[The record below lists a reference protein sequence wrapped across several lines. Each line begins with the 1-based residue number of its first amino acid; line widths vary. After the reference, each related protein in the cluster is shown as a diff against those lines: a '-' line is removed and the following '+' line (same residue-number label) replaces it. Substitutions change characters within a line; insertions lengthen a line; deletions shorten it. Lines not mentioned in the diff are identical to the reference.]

1 MKELKI
7 TKNNLLDNLISSKNE
22 ESFKALWNSNSLES
36 ISFKDLYFDECGS
49 LKDGTETTRT
59 VIEKAETLSE
69 AVKDI
74 IYNIENNKSF
84 QFRSFKINFYYSRI
98 LNKLTLSKFEHDGK
112 ITNFHLFTFT
122 IDSAEKVYELNSCF
136 FDLLDEF
143 LTLKIN
149 KLSEL
154 FLKKSTGEEVGVTR
168 FKSMTAQNQI
178 MDFYTDNQLKTSLI
192 QILNKSKVLENKT
205 VEDLQRLKSLMSEII
220 DESIDELR

>member
-59 VIEKAETLSE
+59 VIEKADNLSE
-69 AVKDI
+69 AIKEI
-74 IYNIENNKSF
+74 IYNIENNQDF

-98 LNKLTLSKFEHDGK
+98 MNKLTLSKFEQDGK
-112 ITNFHLFTFT
+112 ITNFHLFTFI
-122 IDSAEKVYELNSCF
+122 IDSVEKVYELNSCF

-154 FLKKSTGEEVGVTR
+154 FLKKSTGEEVGVAR

-192 QILNKSKVLENKT
+192 QLLNKSKVLENKT
-205 VEDLQRLKSLMSEII
+205 VDDLQRLKSLISEII
-220 DESIDELR
+220 DESINELI

>member
-7 TKNNLLDNLISSKNE
+7 TKNNLLDNLILSKNE
-22 ESFKALWNSNSLES
+22 ESFKALWNSNNLES

-59 VIEKAETLSE
+59 VIEKADNLSE
-69 AVKDI
+69 AIKEI
-74 IYNIENNKSF
+74 IYNIKNNQDF

-98 LNKLTLSKFEHDGK
+98 MNKITLSKFEQDGK

-122 IDSAEKVYELNSCF
+122 IDSVEKVYELNSCF

-154 FLKKSTGEEVGVTR
+154 FLKKSTGEEVGVAR

-178 MDFYTDNQLKTSLI
+178 MDFYTDKQQKTSLI
-192 QILNKSKVLENKT
+192 QLLNKSKVLENKT
-205 VEDLQRLKSLMSEII
+205 VDDLQRLKSLISEII